1 MLNLAI
7 LSTIPDHRR
16 GQGRLFDLPH
26 VLLCSILA
34 VLSGADSYRSI
45 YRFID
50 TRWEWLRQHIGLDW
64 RRKPCYTGLYT
75 ILRGIDATVLEKAL
89 REQTRNLMSL
99 GSDEIISA
107 IALDGK
113 TLRGSVDKATQ
124 TPALQWLSAFSHCD
138 HLVLGQISWRNG
150 EKNNE
155 IAAAQQLIEELGLT
169 GQLYTLDALHSQKNV
184 ANCSK
189 DEL

>member
-34 VLSGADSYRSI
+34 VLAGADSYRSV

-50 TRWEWLRQHIGLDW
+50 TRWEWLRQHTGLHW
-64 RRKPCYTGLYT
+64 RRRACYTGLYT
-75 ILRGIDATVLEKAL
+75 ILRGIDAAALEQAL
-89 REQTRNLMSL
+89 REHAVQSTAS
-99 GSDEIISA
+99 SDDEAISA

-113 TLRGSVDKATQ
+113 TLRGSIDQASQ
-124 TPALQWLSAFSHCD
+124 TPALHWLSAFRHLD
-138 HLVLGQISWRNG
+138 HLVLGQVSWRDG

-155 IAAAQQLIEELGLT
+155 IAAAQQLIEELGLS
-169 GQLYTLDALHSQKNV
+169 GQLYTLDALHCQKNV
-184 ANCSK
+184 ADCSK
-189 DEL
+189 NGL